1 VSLSP
6 RNVFVSP
13 VFCRRDTVPR
23 RTLLTTPIIRRA
35 WDPAD
40 AEKHIRSQ
48 VERGAVTAVSGEE
61 LQLPIGEHHV
71 SLCCHS
77 DSPGAV
83 EIVTAAR
90 RIVDEFNRK
99 TFGE

>member
-1 VSLSP
+1 LRLP
-6 RNVFVSP
+6 L
-13 VFCRRDTVPR
+13 CRRDTVPLCC
-23 RTLLTTPIIRRA
+23 TDPGGVDRA

-61 LQLPIGEHHV
+61 LELPIGEHHV

>member
-1 VSLSP
+1 VSLP
-6 RNVFVSP
+6 PPPCFVAGTQY
-13 VFCRRDTVPR
+13 RAAL
-23 RTLLTTPIIRRA
+23 LLTTPIIHRA

>member
-1 VSLSP
+1 VSFP
-6 RNVFVSP
+6 PPCFVAGTQYRA
-13 VFCRRDTVPR
+13 VL
-23 RTLLTTPIIRRA
+23 LLTTPIIRRA

-40 AEKHIRSQ
+40 AEKHMRSQ

>member
-1 VSLSP
+1 VSLPPETLLYPS
-6 RNVFVSP
+6 
-13 VFCRRDTVPR
+13 VFCRRDAVLR
-23 RTLLTTPIIRRA
+23 RTLLTAPIIRRA